1 MVETSLGSLCSFSE
15 AVLERALVAQGPATQ
30 KLLDTFASLLFLFSF
45 LILKVVGFVLMIYLF

>member
-1 MVETSLGSLCSFSE
+1 MVEMSLGSLCSFSE

-45 LILKVVGFVLMIYLF
+45 LKVVGFVLMIYLF